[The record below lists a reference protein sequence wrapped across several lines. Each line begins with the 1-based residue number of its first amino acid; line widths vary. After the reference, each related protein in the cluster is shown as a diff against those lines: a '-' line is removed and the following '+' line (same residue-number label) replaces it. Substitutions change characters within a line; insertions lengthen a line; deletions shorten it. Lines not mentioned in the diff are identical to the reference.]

1 MMHIMHLKSEPFKNI
16 ESGTKTVELRL
27 YDNKRRL
34 LDVGDDIIFIHL
46 ADDSERLA
54 ARVKALYRYASF
66 EELFSDIAPEKC
78 GFQNGET
85 VEEAAASMQKYYS
98 AKQIG
103 LHGVL
108 GIKIELI
115 PFENELKILK
125 DIDFS
130 ELSDDRYFPDG
141 MK

>member
-1 MMHIMHLKSEPFKNI
+1 MHLKDEPFKKI

-34 LDVGDDIIFIHL
+34 IDVGDSIIFINL
-46 ADDSERLA
+46 SNDSERLA
-54 ARVKALYRYASF
+54 TRVKALYRYMSF

-98 AKQIG
+98 KEQIRNY
-103 LHGVL
+103 GVL
-108 GIKIELI
+108 GIKIDLI
-115 PFENELKILK
+115 PFENELKILE

-130 ELSDDRYFPDG
+130 ELSDRYFPDG

>member
-1 MMHIMHLKSEPFKNI
+1 MIHTMHLKDEPFKKI

-27 YDNKRRL
+27 YDKKRRL
-34 LDVGDDIIFIHL
+34 IDVGDDIIFIDL
-46 ADDSERLA
+46 SNDSERLA

-66 EELFSDIAPEKC
+66 EELFYDIAPEKC

-98 AKQIG
+98 KEQI
-103 LHGVL
+103 LHYGVL
-108 GIKIELI
+108 GIKLEVI
-115 PFENELKILK
+115 PFENELKILR

-130 ELSDDRYFPDG
+130 ELSDRYFSDV
-141 MK
+141 

>member
-1 MMHIMHLKSEPFKNI
+1 MIHAMHLKDEPFKKI

-27 YDNKRRL
+27 FDNKRRL
-34 LDVGDDIIFIHL
+34 LDVGDNIIFINL
-46 ADDSERLA
+46 SNDSERLA

-85 VEEAAASMQKYYS
+85 IEAAVESMHKYYS
-98 AKQIG
+98 EKQI
-103 LHGVL
+103 LHYGVL
-108 GIKIELI
+108 GIKIGLI
-115 PFENELKILK
+115 HFENELKILE

-130 ELSDDRYFPDG
+130 ELSDRYFPDG

>member
-1 MMHIMHLKSEPFKNI
+1 MHLKDEPFKKI

-27 YDNKRRL
+27 NDNKRRL
-34 LDVGDDIIFIHL
+34 IDVGDSIIFINL
-46 ADDSERLA
+46 SNDSERLA
-54 ARVKALYRYASF
+54 ARVKALYRYMSF

-85 VEEAAASMQKYYS
+85 VEKAAASMQKYYS
-98 AKQIG
+98 KEQI
-103 LHGVL
+103 HHYGVL
-108 GIKIELI
+108 GIKLEVI
-115 PFENELKILK
+115 PFPDELKIFE

-130 ELSDDRYFPDG
+130 ELSDRYFPDG